1 MLNVSARLVRDVLA
15 MGARF
20 RLKQLLEE
28 AGMSQ
33 SELERLS
40 GVSYVTINRMVA
52 NKTAQV
58 SLRTLDALSKA
69 LQCGPGDLLEREP
82 KGRRK

>member
-1 MLNVSARLVRDVLA
+1 

-58 SLRTLDALSKA
+58 SLRTLDALSAA
-69 LQCGPGDLLEREP
+69 LKVEPGDLLEREP
-82 KGRRK
+82 KRGRK

>member
-1 MLNVSARLVRDVLA
+1 

-20 RLKQLLEE
+20 RLKQLLDD
-28 AGMSQ
+28 AGMNQ

-40 GVSYVTINRMVA
+40 GVSYVTINRMVG

-58 SLRTLDALSKA
+58 SLKTLDALSKA
-69 LQCGPGDLLEREP
+69 LGCEPGDLLERDL
-82 KGRRK
+82 KKRRAK

>member
-1 MLNVSARLVRDVLA
+1 

-20 RLKQLLEE
+20 RLKQLLDD
-28 AGMSQ
+28 AGMNQ

-40 GVSYVTINRMVA
+40 GVSYVTINRMVG

-58 SLRTLDALSKA
+58 SLKTLDALSKA
-69 LQCGPGDLLEREP
+69 LGREPGDLLEREP
-82 KGRRK
+82 KPRRR